1 MKEEAFSKAIVSE
14 QTEPLSSTFKPDNI
28 VIDADY
34 TGPNPLPDGPTT
46 DMDAGAGSLSTRQA
60 SDGLC
65 HGTSMM
71 VHLMLTDC
79 IELLC
84 SAVMFVLPLL

>member
-34 TGPNPLPDGPTT
+34 TGPNPLPDGPAT
-46 DMDAGAGSLSTRQA
+46 DMDMEQVLFQPGKLPMDFVMVRQ
-60 SDGLC
+60 
-65 HGTSMM
+65 
-71 VHLMLTDC
+71 
-79 IELLC
+79 
-84 SAVMFVLPLL
+84 